1 MHKSYTRFFSSFYLQ
16 YYQFLV
22 IFYFISIS
30 SLREQPVCEN
40 KMKVVNPSNN
50 NFFFIYVHFLSLHNI
65 NLNYSTSFN
74 DKEIRSFSTSTPI
87 TLTFTISL
95 SFTIS
100 SGCFTNLLDNLDIC
114 INPS

>member
-40 KMKVVNPSNN
+40 KTKVANPSND
-50 NFFFIYVHFLSLHNI
+50 NFFNI

>member
-30 SLREQPVCEN
+30 SLSEQPVCEN
-40 KMKVVNPSNN
+40 KTKVANPSND
-50 NFFFIYVHFLSLHNI
+50 NFFNI
-65 NLNYSTSFN
+65 NFNYSTSFN